1 MRSQVAGAL
10 LAGLILLIAIGFGLG
25 EISTHFTNAADLDAV
40 RDVARERTGA
50 LTLIAHSLSVLGRTI
65 VIAPLALVVAVLLVR
80 SGRVVDAIL
89 VIVSA
94 VGALILYSAVKAL
107 VERPRP
113 PIHHLEAASNWSFPS
128 GHATTS
134 SAFYLALALV
144 LSAGHP
150 RARGLAIAA
159 AGVLFAGIAFSRVY
173 LAVHYPADV
182 VAGMLLG
189 VLWCLFAYR
198 VLQRATP
205 GVVSR
210 QRSR

>member
-1 MRSQVAGAL
+1 MRSQVSGAL
-10 LAGLILLIAIGFGLG
+10 LAGLIVLITIGVGLG
-25 EISTHFTNAADLDAV
+25 EISTHLTNAADLDAV
-40 RDVARERTGA
+40 RDLARERTGA
-50 LTLIAHSLSVLGRTI
+50 LTFIAHFLSVLGRTI
-65 VIAPLALVVAVLLVR
+65 VIAPLALVVAVLLGR
-80 SGRVVDAIL
+80 SGRLVDAVL
-89 VIVSA
+89 LIVSA
-94 VGALILYSAVKAL
+94 VGALILYSAIKAL

-144 LSAGHP
+144 LFAEYSV
-150 RARGLAIAA
+150 ARGLAIAA
-159 AGVLFAGIAFSRVY
+159 AGLLFAGIGVSRVY

-198 VLQRATP
+198 VLQRAAQVA
-205 GVVSR
+205 GRRRWSR
-210 QRSR
+210 